1 MRRLVEVK
9 MRESRVEHEL
19 KKKVERL
26 GGLYLKFSSPGT
38 NGVPDRIVLLK
49 GQMYFVELKAPGK
62 KPRKLQSFIHDEI
75 RSQGFEVHI
84 IDNLEDAAEFIE
96 GIGGDQHEV

>member
-1 MRRLVEVK
+1 
-9 MRESRVEHEL
+9 MRESKVEQEL
-19 KKKVERL
+19 KKKVEQL
-26 GGLYLKFSSPGT
+26 EGLYLKFNSPGT

-62 KPRKLQSFIHDEI
+62 KPRKLQSFIHNEI

-84 IDNLEDAAEFIE
+84 IDNLEGVAEFIE
-96 GIGGDQHEV
+96 RIGGDRHEV

>member
-1 MRRLVEVK
+1 
-9 MRESRVEHEL
+9 MRESKVEQEL
-19 KKKVERL
+19 KKKVEQL
-26 GGLYLKFSSPGT
+26 EGLYLKFNSPGT

-62 KPRKLQSFIHDEI
+62 KPRKLQSFIHNEI

-84 IDNLEDAAEFIE
+84 IDNLEGVAEFIE
-96 GIGGDQHEV
+96 IIGGDRHEV

>member
-1 MRRLVEVK
+1 
-9 MRESRVEHEL
+9 MRESKVEQEL

-26 GGLYLKFSSPGT
+26 GGLYLKFNSPGT

-62 KPRKLQSFIHDEI
+62 KPRKLQSFIHNEI
-75 RSQGFEVHI
+75 RSQGFEVYI
-84 IDNLEDAAEFIE
+84 IDDLEGVVRFI
-96 GIGGDQHEV
+96 HEINN